1 VKVESTANGAPLSEQ
16 VAAVFADDG
25 VLARGLPAFEP
36 RASQREMAGAVAEV
50 FETGGTLLAEA
61 GTGTGKTL
69 AYLIPAVLKREPVL
83 VSTGTKNLQEQIVAK
98 DIPLLQQ
105 VLERPFTVTCM
116 KGRGNYLCLHRLE
129 ALRNGAPALID
140 VALPERS
147 AWIDRLA
154 SWSARSETGDRS
166 ELADMPDDMPLWH
179 EVSASAEN
187 CLGTSCPKYH
197 ECFVT
202 RMRQRAADSDIVVV
216 NHHLLFADA
225 ALRQGDFGEVIPDCA
240 HAVLDEA
247 HQLEEIA
254 TQYFGVAV
262 STFRVED
269 LAGDAERWAVSTL
282 RGRQRDAV
290 LGGIERLR
298 RHARRLFQ
306 SIGASSGRSDERV
319 RFTADRRALAVE
331 AGAEVCGTLEGLHGT
346 LMLLQHAPDD
356 GAAAIHGDALNDL
369 IALARRTAAL
379 REDLRFLLDASDYE
393 FVYFVET
400 RGRGVHLRGAPI
412 DVSKLVR
419 SALLEHRHSTVLTSA
434 TLAVD
439 GSFDFV
445 RSRLGVRQARELRL
459 ASEFD
464 FRSQSILYLPRRM
477 PSPKDQSYAAAAG
490 AEIVEILRRT
500 RGRAFVLFTSYAMLR
515 AIQPM
520 LEAALAY
527 PLLVQGTAPRGALV
541 DLFRRTPNAV
551 LLATSSFW
559 QGVDVVGDALSC
571 VIIDKL
577 PFASPG
583 DPVTAARLELIAN
596 RGGDPFAEYQVP
608 LAVLTLQQGL
618 GRLLRHRRDRGV
630 LAVLDPRLKTMGY
643 GRRFL
648 ASLPPAPVTSSLGDV
663 EDFFSE

>member
-216 NHHLLFADA
+216 NHHLLIADA
-225 ALRQGDFGEVIPDCA
+225 AQRQGDFGEVSPD
-240 HAVLDEA
+240 
-247 HQLEEIA
+247 
-254 TQYFGVAV
+254 
-262 STFRVED
+262 
-269 LAGDAERWAVSTL
+269 
-282 RGRQRDAV
+282 
-290 LGGIERLR
+290 
-298 RHARRLFQ
+298 
-306 SIGASSGRSDERV
+306 
-319 RFTADRRALAVE
+319 
-331 AGAEVCGTLEGLHGT
+331 
-346 LMLLQHAPDD
+346 
-356 GAAAIHGDALNDL
+356 
-369 IALARRTAAL
+369 
-379 REDLRFLLDASDYE
+379 
-393 FVYFVET
+393 
-400 RGRGVHLRGAPI
+400 
-412 DVSKLVR
+412 
-419 SALLEHRHSTVLTSA
+419 
-434 TLAVD
+434 
-439 GSFDFV
+439 
-445 RSRLGVRQARELRL
+445 
-459 ASEFD
+459 
-464 FRSQSILYLPRRM
+464 
-477 PSPKDQSYAAAAG
+477 
-490 AEIVEILRRT
+490 
-500 RGRAFVLFTSYAMLR
+500 
-515 AIQPM
+515 
-520 LEAALAY
+520 
-527 PLLVQGTAPRGALV
+527 
-541 DLFRRTPNAV
+541 
-551 LLATSSFW
+551 
-559 QGVDVVGDALSC
+559 
-571 VIIDKL
+571 
-577 PFASPG
+577 
-583 DPVTAARLELIAN
+583 
-596 RGGDPFAEYQVP
+596 
-608 LAVLTLQQGL
+608 
-618 GRLLRHRRDRGV
+618 
-630 LAVLDPRLKTMGY
+630 
-643 GRRFL
+643 
-648 ASLPPAPVTSSLGDV
+648 
-663 EDFFSE
+663 